1 MLWILVGYLFLTVG
15 LGFWQGR
22 RTRSQEDFV
31 LGGSKLPGWMLALSE
46 RATGESAWLLLGF
59 TGFVYA
65 NGLSGL
71 WIAAGCLAGICTSW
85 IVLARKFRQEAARHQ
100 ALTMP
105 EYFSARFPD
114 RAATIR
120 LLSTAIIAF
129 FFVFYVG
136 AQFAG
141 AGKTIERTF
150 GLAPVWGQTISAVVI
165 MAYASFGGF
174 ISVVAVDAFQ
184 AILMILTLVATPLF
198 MLARVA
204 AGPVSISAALAS
216 AGPGMTSLTGGLTG
230 FAAGLL
236 IFNNFAWFFGY
247 LGGQPQLNARF
258 MGMRDDRQV
267 AIGRNIAIVW
277 TVLAYGGAIM
287 IGLCALALFG
297 PKAVPDAEMILPH
310 ALTSLLPPWLAGIL
324 LAGAVAAMV
333 STAESML
340 IVAGT
345 SISQDA
351 YQGIVKKG
359 GASDR
364 ALLAVSRVAT
374 LAIGIL
380 GLVLAFTTEKL
391 IYSIVSYAWAGIG
404 CSFAPAVLLSFYWDR
419 FNSAGVVTALLAGLA
434 TTIVWVLT
442 GLDTKVTAMAVT
454 FVVSMGAA
462 VVVALLT
469 GRRAEACGA
478 T

>member
-1 MLWILVGYLFLTVG
+1 MLWIFVGYLLLTVG

-174 ISVVAVDAFQ
+174 ISVVAEDRDLLQIIVG
-184 AILMILTLVATPLF
+184 
-198 MLARVA
+198 RVVWMSQYV
-204 AGPVSISAALAS
+204 GE
-216 AGPGMTSLTGGLTG
+216 
-230 FAAGLL
+230 
-236 IFNNFAWFFGY
+236 
-247 LGGQPQLNARF
+247 PQGWNP
-258 MGMRDDRQV
+258 
-267 AIGRNIAIVW
+267 IGRRVGEVQPARSGDEGCDLWARPSESSGSRHVLLAEGPWNLTCW
-277 TVLAYGGAIM
+277 TVLGWTRPA
-287 IGLCALALFG
+287 
-297 PKAVPDAEMILPH
+297 P
-310 ALTSLLPPWLAGIL
+310 
-324 LAGAVAAMV
+324 
-333 STAESML
+333 
-340 IVAGT
+340 
-345 SISQDA
+345 Q
-351 YQGIVKKG
+351 
-359 GASDR
+359 GASSLPR
-364 ALLAVSRVAT
+364 
-374 LAIGIL
+374 G
-380 GLVLAFTTEKL
+380 
-391 IYSIVSYAWAGIG
+391 
-404 CSFAPAVLLSFYWDR
+404 
-419 FNSAGVVTALLAGLA
+419 
-434 TTIVWVLT
+434 
-442 GLDTKVTAMAVT
+442 
-454 FVVSMGAA
+454 
-462 VVVALLT
+462 
-469 GRRAEACGA
+469 
-478 T
+478 